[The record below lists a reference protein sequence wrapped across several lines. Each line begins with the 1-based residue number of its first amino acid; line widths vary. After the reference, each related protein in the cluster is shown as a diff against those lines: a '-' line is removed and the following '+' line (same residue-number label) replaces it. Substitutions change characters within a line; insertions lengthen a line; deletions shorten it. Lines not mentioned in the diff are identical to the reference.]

1 MAASEDGAPST
12 GRDGGAG
19 GMSREA
25 PEMRCQVVA
34 PLQDALAVLAGFG
47 AGLINTMVGSG
58 TLIIFPVLLLSG
70 MSPIAA
76 NIATNIGLAPG
87 SISAAVGYWST
98 VPPPRR
104 RVYLLCCIAA
114 SAAIGGASLLLFL
127 PPGVFTNAAVV
138 MIGIAVALAIFQVRL
153 NRAFTSRHGAASGG
167 SWHVGLSVFATSVYG
182 AYFGAGQSTILFSL
196 MAILM
201 IESLQEVN
209 ALRNVLLAVDNT
221 VAAVIYAFAMPVDW
235 TTVLFIA
242 IGATI
247 GGQVG
252 ARISKKVSPRVLRAA
267 VVAVGVVGIIELL
280 QK

>member
-1 MAASEDGAPST
+1 MPEDGLSNT
-12 GRDGGAG
+12 GQNDMARGT
-19 GMSREA
+19 SRRA
-25 PEMRCQVVA
+25 PEIPCPVVGL
-34 PLQDALAVLAGFG
+34 PQDGLAVLAGFG

-87 SISAAVGYWST
+87 SLSAAVGYWSA

-104 RVYLLCCIAA
+104 RVFMLCCAA
-114 SAAIGGASLLLFL
+114 AGGAIGGVALLLFL
-127 PPGVFTNAAVV
+127 PSGVFTNAAVA
-138 MIGIAVALAIFQVRL
+138 MIGIAIVLAIFQVHL
-153 NRAFTSRHGAASGG
+153 NRAFTSRHGAASG
-167 SWHVGLSVFATSVYG
+167 SSRQVWLSVFVTSVYG

-196 MAILM
+196 MAIFM
-201 IESLQEVN
+201 VESLQEVN

-235 TTVLFIA
+235 MTVLFIA
-242 IGATI
+242 VGAII

-252 ARISKKVSPRVLRAA
+252 ARISRRASPAVLRAA
-267 VVAVGVVGIIELL
+267 VVVVGTIGIIELL
-280 QK
+280 RK